1 MEGKGKRREGKEA
14 YPLSLEKKWRPLVTV
29 CVCVFRR
36 EKMKSDKFCK
46 WRLRRHV
53 ASDRECWEKI
63 DRLMRSDHDRTRDW
77 NDKVVVNWNTCQLT
91 WNMLKNSCKRPYIV
105 ITETDTCSLKQSINQ
120 SINQSIRVCLCNC
133 LFVGALFLTGA
144 GAIPTD
150 DGTSW
155 FI

>member
-46 WRLRRHV
+46 WRLRHHV

-77 NDKVVVNWNTCQLT
+77 NDKSGSELEHVAAGIKHVEKQLQETVHGHNRLTLVHWN
-91 WNMLKNSCKRPYIV
+91 S
-105 ITETDTCSLKQSINQ
+105 QSI
-120 SINQSIRVCLCNC
+120 SQSIRVCLCNC